1 MTMALKSCSECKG
14 KISDKAVLC
23 PHCGF
28 GLNQDLETLLH
39 RLSAQAA
46 REASTAANFEEK
58 RRHRR
63 LELRTM
69 VQVDG
74 EKALLFNL
82 SRSGLLLSAPFHPK
96 GPDVD
101 VLLDNG
107 EQHFAL
113 KGTIRWVSKK
123 RSFSNLL
130 DFGVE
135 IFNAPSGYY
144 EFVERMQSLP

>member
-1 MTMALKSCSECKG
+1 MALKNCSECNG
-14 KISDKAVLC
+14 KISEKALLC

-28 GLNQDLETLLH
+28 GLSQDLETLLL
-39 RLSAQAA
+39 RLAAQAA
-46 REASTAANFEEK
+46 AEAATTAAFEEK

-74 EKALLFNL
+74 EKALLFNI
-82 SRSGLLLSAPFHPK
+82 SRSGLLLSTPCHPT

-101 VLLDNG
+101 VVLDNG
-107 EQHFAL
+107 EQHCAL
-113 KGTIRWVSKK
+113 KGTIRWVSRK
-123 RSFSNLL
+123 RSFSNLV

-135 IFNAPSGYY
+135 IFEAPPAYY
-144 EFVERMQSLP
+144 EFVDQLLANL

>member
-1 MTMALKSCSECKG
+1 MALKNCSECNG
-14 KISDKAVLC
+14 KISEKALLC

-39 RLSAQAA
+39 RLAAQAA
-46 REASTAANFEEK
+46 AEAATTAAFEEK

-82 SRSGLLLSAPFHPK
+82 SRSGLLLSTPFHPK
-96 GPDVD
+96 GPDVN
-101 VLLDNG
+101 VVLDNG

-123 RSFSNLL
+123 RSFSNLV

-135 IFNAPSGYY
+135 IFDAPPEYH
-144 EFVERMQSLP
+144 EFVEKMQTLL

>member
-1 MTMALKSCSECKG
+1 MALKSCSECKG
-14 KISDKAVLC
+14 KISEKALMC

-28 GLNQDLETLLH
+28 GLNQNLEALLG
-39 RLSAQAA
+39 RMAA
-46 REASTAANFEEK
+46 TSTPKESTVTAVEEK

-101 VLLDNG
+101 VTLDNG
-107 EQHFAL
+107 EQHFIL
-113 KGTIRWVSKK
+113 KGTIRWVSRK
-123 RSFSNLL
+123 RSFSNLV

-135 IFNAPSGYY
+135 IFEALPAYY
-144 EFVERMQSLP
+144 EFVEKMQSLP

>member
-1 MTMALKSCSECKG
+1 MALKSCSECKG
-14 KISDKAVLC
+14 KISDKAIMC

-28 GLNQDLETLLH
+28 GLGGDLEALLR
-39 RLSAQAA
+39 RLGAT
-46 REASTAANFEEK
+46 ASPGAPAAANFEEK

-101 VLLDNG
+101 VTLDNG

-113 KGTIRWVSKK
+113 KGTIRWVNKK
-123 RSFSNLL
+123 RSFSNLI

-135 IFNAPSGYY
+135 IVEAPPAYY
-144 EFVERMQSLP
+144 EFVDQLLANL

>member
-1 MTMALKSCSECKG
+1 MALKSCSECKG
-14 KISDKAVLC
+14 KISEKALMC

-28 GLNQDLETLLH
+28 GLSPDLEALLR
-39 RLSAQAA
+39 RLAA
-46 REASTAANFEEK
+46 TASPAAATAAAFEEK

-63 LELRTM
+63 LDLRTM

-82 SRSGLLLSAPFHPK
+82 SRSGMLLSTPFHPK

-101 VLLDNG
+101 VVLDNG

-123 RSFSNLL
+123 RSFSNLI

-135 IFNAPSGYY
+135 IFDAPAEYC
-144 EFVERMQSLP
+144 EFVEKMQVLL

>member
-1 MTMALKSCSECKG
+1 MALKNCSECNG
-14 KISDKAVLC
+14 RISEKALLC

-28 GLNQDLETLLH
+28 GLNQDLETLL
-39 RLSAQAA
+39 RQLGA
-46 REASTAANFEEK
+46 TAAADKTASVSIEEK

-82 SRSGLLLSAPFHPK
+82 SRSGLLLATPFHPK
-96 GPDVD
+96 GPDVS
-101 VLLDNG
+101 VTLDNG
-107 EQHFAL
+107 ERHLDL
-113 KGTIRWVSKK
+113 KGTIRWVSRK
-123 RSFSNLL
+123 RSFSNLI

-135 IFNAPSGYY
+135 ISEASPEYY
-144 EFVERMQSLP
+144 KFIEALQDLT

>member
-1 MTMALKSCSECKG
+1 MALKSCSECKG
-14 KISDKAVLC
+14 KISDKALMC

-28 GLNQDLETLLH
+28 GLSPDLETILR
-39 RLSAQAA
+39 RLT
-46 REASTAANFEEK
+46 TAAAPGASAATAFEEK

-96 GPDVD
+96 RPTVD
-101 VLLDNG
+101 VVLDNG

-113 KGTIRWVSKK
+113 KGTIRWVSKR
-123 RSFSNLL
+123 RSFSNLV

-135 IFNAPSGYY
+135 IFDVPSGYY
-144 EFVERMQSLP
+144 EFVEKIQALI

>member
-1 MTMALKSCSECKG
+1 MALKSCSECKG
-14 KISDKAVLC
+14 KISESALMC

-28 GLNQDLETLLH
+28 GLNQGLEALL
-39 RLSAQAA
+39 RRMASPPPPPGPGM
-46 REASTAANFEEK
+46 EAFEEK

-63 LELRTM
+63 IELRTM

-101 VLLDNG
+101 VTLDNG
-107 EQHFAL
+107 DRHFAL
-113 KGTIRWVSKK
+113 KGTIRWVSRK
-123 RSFSNLL
+123 RSFSNLV

-135 IFNAPSGYY
+135 IFEASQEYY
-144 EFVERMQSLP
+144 EFIEQMLAKY

>member
-1 MTMALKSCSECKG
+1 MALKNCSECKG
-14 KISDKAVLC
+14 KVSEKALMC

-28 GLNQDLETLLH
+28 GLNQDLEALL
-39 RLSAQAA
+39 RRMAA
-46 REASTAANFEEK
+46 PPLPDGPRQDPFEEK

-63 LELRTM
+63 MDLRTM

-82 SRSGLLLSAPFHPK
+82 SRSGLLLSTPFHPK

-123 RSFSNLL
+123 RSFSNLV

-135 IFNAPSGYY
+135 IFDAPPGYC
-144 EFVERMQSLP
+144 EFVEQLSANP